1 MPAGFLYDLATL
13 SFTSAEAVTPSM
25 PIENLVDPQPRRR
38 ARLTGAAVS
47 VVADFGAVR
56 SVDCFGLI
64 STTLTASATIRARLG
79 TVLNTWTADTG
90 TVNAEAQE
98 AAQGNVIL
106 TLVAPVI
113 ARYLRLDISDTPAF
127 TDIGLCIAGGLWRTT
142 RSIAYGIEEGRE
154 ILDRR
159 DRNPFTGAE
168 FPVPAIINP
177 RFARFT
183 LPVISDAEVRDN
195 HRDLVRL
202 LGAARD
208 GLVIPDL
215 ADGLAERNR
224 RAIYGALNLPG
235 GGAGTIMR
243 AYSISE
249 RSFSITERV

>member
-1 MPAGFLYDLATL
+1 MPAGFLYDIASAT
-13 SFTSAEAVTPSM
+13 FTSAEAVTPSL
-25 PIENLVDPQPRRR
+25 PITNLADPQPRRR
-38 ARLTGAAVS
+38 ARLTGVAVS
-47 VVADFGAVR
+47 IVADFSAAR
-56 SVDCFGLI
+56 AIDCVALI
-64 STTLTASATIRARLG
+64 STTLTPSATIRARLG
-79 TVLNTWTADTG
+79 TVLNTWTTDTG
-90 TVNAEAQE
+90 TVNAEAQD

-106 TLVAPVI
+106 TLASPVT
-113 ARYLRLDISDTPAF
+113 ARFLRLDIADAPAF
-127 TDIGLCIAGGLWRTT
+127 TDIGLCIAGALWRTT

-159 DRNPFTGAE
+159 DRNAFTGAE

-195 HRDLVRL
+195 HRALVR

>member
-1 MPAGFLYDLATL
+1 MPAGFLYDIASAT
-13 SFTSAEAVTPSM
+13 FTSAEAVTPSL
-25 PIENLVDPQPRRR
+25 PITNLTDPQPRRR
-38 ARLTGAAVS
+38 ARLTGASVS
-47 VVADFGAVR
+47 IVADFGVAR
-56 SVDCFGLI
+56 AIDCVALI
-64 STTLTASATIRARLG
+64 STTLTPSATIRARMG
-79 TVLNTWTADTG
+79 AVLNTWTTDTG
-90 TVNAEAQE
+90 TVNAEAQD

-106 TLVAPVI
+106 TLASPVT
-113 ARYLRLDISDTPAF
+113 ARFLRLDIADAPAF
-127 TDIGLCIAGGLWRTT
+127 TDIGLCIAGALWRTT

-159 DRNPFTGAE
+159 DRNAFTGAE

-183 LPVISDAEVRDN
+183 LPVISDSEVRDN
-195 HRDLVRL
+195 HRALVR

-208 GLVIPDL
+208 GLVVPDL

-224 RAIYGALNLPG
+224 RSIYGALNLPG
-235 GGAGTIMR
+235 GGVGTIMR

>member
-1 MPAGFLYDLATL
+1 MPAGFLYDIASAT
-13 SFTSAEAVTPSM
+13 FTSAEAVTPSL
-25 PIENLVDPQPRRR
+25 PITNLADPQPRRR
-38 ARLTGAAVS
+38 ARLTGVAVS
-47 VVADFGAVR
+47 IVADFSAAR
-56 SVDCFGLI
+56 AIDCVALI
-64 STTLTASATIRARLG
+64 STTLTPSATIRARLG
-79 TVLNTWTADTG
+79 TVLNTWTTDTG
-90 TVNAEAQE
+90 TMNAEAQD

-106 TLVAPVI
+106 TLASPVT
-113 ARYLRLDISDTPAF
+113 ARFLRLDIADAPAF
-127 TDIGLCIAGGLWRTT
+127 TDIGLCIAGALWRTT

-159 DRNPFTGAE
+159 DRNAFTGAE

-195 HRDLVRL
+195 HRALVR

>member
-1 MPAGFLYDLATL
+1 MPAGFLYDIATPIF
-13 SFTSAEAVTPSM
+13 SSAEAVTSAL
-25 PIENLVDPQPRRR
+25 PITNLSDPQPRRR

-47 VVADFGAVR
+47 IVADFGAAR
-56 SVDCFGLI
+56 AIDCVALI
-64 STTLTASATIRARLG
+64 STTLTSGATIRARLG
-79 TVLNTWTADTG
+79 TVLNTWTTDTG
-90 TVNAEAQE
+90 TVNAEAQD

-106 TLVAPVI
+106 TLASPVT
-113 ARYLRLDISDTPAF
+113 ARFLRLDIADAPSF
-127 TDIGLCIAGGLWRTT
+127 TDIGLCVAGALWRTT
-142 RSIAYGIEEGRE
+142 RSIAYGIEEGRD

-168 FPVPAIINP
+168 FAVPAIVNP

-202 LGAARD
+202 LGAAKD

-224 RAIYGALNLPG
+224 RTIYGALNLPG
-235 GGAGTIMR
+235 GGAGTTMR

-249 RSFSITERV
+249 RSFSIAERV

>member
-1 MPAGFLYDLATL
+1 MPAGFLYDLATP

-25 PIENLVDPQPRRR
+25 PIGNLSDPQPRRR

-47 VVADFGAVR
+47 IVADFGAAR

-64 STTLTASATIRARLG
+64 STTLTTGATIRARLG
-79 TVLNTWTADTG
+79 TVLNTWTTDTG
-90 TVNAEAQE
+90 TLAAEAQD

-106 TLVAPVI
+106 ALGAPVT
-113 ARYLRLDISDTPAF
+113 ARYLRFDIADAPAF
-127 TDIGLCIAGGLWRTT
+127 TDIGLCIAGALWRTT

-177 RFARFT
+177 RFARFV
-183 LPVISDAEVRDN
+183 LPVISDDEVRNN

-235 GGAGTIMR
+235 GGAFTVMR

-249 RSFSITERV
+249 RSFSVTERV